1 MIRVQRKLA
10 FLSALLIVLMF
21 ACRENEHQDQKSGVA
36 RSDSLDAYVGKRL
49 DMVQTQLA
57 ARGISND
64 RVLSVM
70 KKVPR
75 HLFVPQ
81 ELIPHAYEDYPLPIG
96 ENQTISQPYIVALMT
111 ELLDLGGDE
120 KVLEIGTGSGYQAA
134 VLSELA
140 GEVYSIEIIHT
151 LAEQAKS
158 TLDSLG
164 YENVYVITGD
174 GYAGLPGKAP
184 FDCIIVTAAPRDVP
198 KPLLDQLKNG
208 GRMVIPVGEIEQD
221 LLLIEKSADEV
232 ITQAVIPV
240 RFVPMT
246 GKAMER

>member
-1 MIRVQRKLA
+1 
-10 FLSALLIVLMF
+10 
-21 ACRENEHQDQKSGVA
+21 
-36 RSDSLDAYVGKRL
+36 
-49 DMVQTQLA
+49 MVQTQLA